1 VPIKAW
7 SAHWGIAWL
16 KEESGLRR
24 SAPPRK
30 PFSLAGLTAC
40 VLTAFAIAAPAASL
54 ATSDTGGVGAL
65 GFDFPTG
72 GVGQPD
78 LGGAPG
84 QAVTTISP
92 DGRVATPPPG
102 TPAVVRKVIRTAN
115 LITGKPYRWGGG
127 HRAFRDS
134 GYDCSG
140 AVSFALH
147 GANLLLSPLDS
158 RGFMKWGEAG
168 PGAWITV
175 YANRRHAYAVIAG
188 LRFDTSGP
196 GQSGP
201 RWRPTPRPPDGFTAR
216 HFPGL

>member
-1 VPIKAW
+1 M
-7 SAHWGIAWL
+7 
-16 KEESGLRR
+16 RR

-30 PFSLAGLTAC
+30 QFFLAGCTAG
-40 VLTAFAIAAPAASL
+40 VLAVFAIAAPAGALAASQ
-54 ATSDTGGVGAL
+54 TGGTGTL

-78 LGGAPG
+78 LGGVPG
-84 QAVTTISP
+84 QPLATISA
-92 DGRVATPPPG
+92 DGRSATA
-102 TPAVVRKVIRTAN
+102 PATAPAAVRKVIRSAN
-115 LITGKPYRWGGG
+115 LITGKPYRYGGG
-127 HRAFRDS
+127 HRRFADS

-147 GANLLLSPLDS
+147 GGGMVLSPLDS
-158 RGFMKWGEAG
+158 RGFMRWGQPG
-168 PGAWITV
+168 PGAWVTV
-175 YANRRHAYAVIAG
+175 YANRRHAYAVFAG

-196 GQSGP
+196 GDKGP